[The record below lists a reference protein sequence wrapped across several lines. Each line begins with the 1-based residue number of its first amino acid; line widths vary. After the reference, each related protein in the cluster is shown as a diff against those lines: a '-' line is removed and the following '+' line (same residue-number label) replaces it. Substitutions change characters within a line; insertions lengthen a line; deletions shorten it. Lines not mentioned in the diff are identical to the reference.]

1 MTFAA
6 DLERFV
12 EQEVA
17 SGRFSNREAV
27 IDHALR
33 LLQREREEAVAGIQ
47 AGLADVAA
55 RKTQPLRVAFDEL
68 RRERDA
74 CQEL

>member
-1 MTFAA
+1 
-6 DLERFV
+6 
-12 EQEVA
+12 
-17 SGRFSNREAV
+17 
-27 IDHALR
+27 
-33 LLQREREEAVAGIQ
+33 
-47 AGLADVAA
+47 LADVAA